1 MSSLRVGSLR
11 LCWIEAFVAVV
22 DEENISAAATK
33 LGLSQ
38 PMVSRYLQS
47 LEKWLDKKLI
57 KTGGVSDPEL
67 PRISIAITEDGRAL
81 YRRAG
86 PVLKGLEAFRTPK
99 ARAEER
105 ISAINA
111 MIGKMAGDLKGKSPS
126 RSATRRG
133 ATIDA
138 LVEIVGALS
147 AHVPLEALTT
157 VNHSVRSEFAAYE
170 RELVRERKLKPKR
183 RPRAIDIASLEL

>member
-1 MSSLRVGSLR
+1 M
-11 LCWIEAFVAVV
+11 AVV